1 MLTINTNHKTNTK
14 VRLSFLITLII
25 LSLISC
31 EKEELN
37 KEPNKNKNVAVFTST
52 INDFIIQFA
61 QTRAVGTTWH
71 EQDAIGIYA
80 IDAQQ
85 ELNDEAIFNDY
96 SNVKYINK
104 TAGSVGT
111 FSATD
116 NKIMLPVNDQT
127 FDFIAYYPY
136 TSEVTE
142 FTIPIDITIQEPRE
156 DIHILYATSKEH
168 TSDEANVDFKF
179 QRVLSSV
186 VIQLSTKEEINLQ
199 DATITIENAST
210 NARLNLVDGSISV
223 GEDKNAI
230 APKIEYD
237 TVKNELIAIATLM
250 PGQDLSHLNIQ
261 IQLANGDKYIWTPE
275 EYVLTPQ
282 ITRCYLFNL
291 TYEDVEL
298 LTSGSTIEDWEYDI
312 DDTVHIIKPVPKDST
327 EDPEDPEN
335 PDDPEEGDP
344 QDPEDPDQ
352 GDPEVDDPDETED
365 PDGTENPEEGGGSN
379 EPNEPEAL
387 GDGTKDNPYTVKQAI
402 AAQGETAWVEGY
414 IVGFYN
420 MGESKYIFE
429 DFSHDDTSHNI
440 VIADNVLEAD
450 EEFFY
455 PLQLTNSIQAS
466 IENLNLKDNDLQYRK
481 VKIYCRLRNVY
492 GVPGGKDITDFEIL
506 PKE

>member
-25 LSLISC
+25 FSLISC
-31 EKEELN
+31 EKEELH
-37 KEPNKNKNVAVFTST
+37 KESNKNKNVAVFTST

-80 IDAQQ
+80 INAQQ
-85 ELNDEAIFNDY
+85 ELNDETIFNDY

-116 NKIMLPVNDQT
+116 NKIMLPVNDQA

-156 DIHILYATSKEH
+156 DINILYATSKEH

-179 QRVLSSV
+179 QRVLSSI

-210 NARLNLVDGSISV
+210 NGNLNLVDGSISV

-230 APKIEYD
+230 TPKIEYD

-250 PGQDLSHLNIQ
+250 PGQDLSHLNLQ

-298 LTSGSTIEDWEYDI
+298 ITSGSTIEDWEYDI
-312 DDTVHIIKPVPKDST
+312 DDTVHTLKPVPKDNT
-327 EDPEDPEN
+327 EDPEN
-335 PDDPEEGDP
+335 PEDPEGGE
-344 QDPEDPDQ
+344 
-352 GDPEVDDPDETED
+352 DPDETED
-365 PDGTENPEEGGGSN
+365 SDEPTNPDD
-379 EPNEPEAL
+379 PEAL
-387 GDGTKDNPYTVKQAI
+387 GDGTQEKPYTVKQAI

-414 IVGFYN
+414 IIGFYN

-466 IENLNLKDNDLQYRK
+466 IDNLNLKDNDLQYRK